1 MKKRR
6 IAIYDTEIRRYID
19 EISVCATTV
28 FDASEISG
36 CFCEYTSGGRFDLRG
51 KHVHL
56 MNDDD
61 LPIQMLDMASGT
73 PSSIEAPLTDALFFT
88 LMREA
93 E

>member
-19 EISVCATTV
+19 EIS
-28 FDASEISG
+28 G
-36 CFCEYTSGGRFDLRG
+36 CFCEYTSGGRFDRRG

-61 LPIQMLDMASGT
+61 LPIQRLDMASGT